1 MKIKLIQTSLLL
13 GLCLST
19 NAGKAQSTVPQLGKS
34 PVSEVVKAMTL
45 EEKVHLVIGQ
55 GMYVPGMPM
64 PGSGLP
70 PTEAQEILNT
80 ILKILL

>member
-1 MKIKLIQTSLLL
+1 
-13 GLCLST
+13 
-19 NAGKAQSTVPQLGKS
+19 
-34 PVSEVVKAMTL
+34 MTL